1 MEYTP
6 ASAGNPPQTYRV
18 EDVASILG
26 ISRKSAY
33 NLTRE
38 GYFRVVRIGST
49 IRSPKNPSTT
59 GSIIKRRRF
68 KLASIIKRGKSYCVV
83 YDYVNSDGQRKQKW
97 ETFPSRKEASVRKS
111 EVELAQKKGTFLPPS
126 AETVAE
132 FMDEFV
138 RLYGELKWSPSM
150 YDSSTGIIRNYINP
164 LIGDLPM
171 QSVTVKTVDIFIHD
185 LHRTRSAAEK
195 YHAVKQDYISDSQV
209 EKVFKL
215 ARCAFNQAVRWNV
228 IPQNPF
234 NQANLCKAK
243 CREREIWDAETIR
256 KALDAC
262 RDANLYV
269 CMNLSFACS
278 LRIGEILGLT
288 WNNVH
293 ISEQEIKDDN
303 AWLYITQE
311 LARVK
316 RSALA
321 ALNNKNIY
329 HIFPAWTGKTTSTVL
344 VLKKPKTDS
353 SIRRVWIP
361 KTVAYVLQE
370 LRKNQLHQIELAGF
384 DYTDYKL
391 VIAFPNGHPCEEK
404 RINQA
409 FTKLKAEAKLPDVVF
424 HSLRHSSATYKL
436 KLNHGDLKA
445 TQGDTGHAEID
456 MLTKVYAHILDS
468 DRKITAQR
476 FEEAFYQPQD
486 SPEQKDNSSS
496 SPDIAA
502 LIAQIQQYPELGKI
516 LSDVLAKQASTDE
529 NTENG
534 NGNLSDSE

>member
-1 MEYTP
+1 M
-6 ASAGNPPQTYRV
+6 
-18 EDVASILG
+18 
-26 ISRKSAY
+26 
-33 NLTRE
+33 
-38 GYFRVVRIGST
+38 
-49 IRSPKNPSTT
+49 
-59 GSIIKRRRF
+59 
-68 KLASIIKRGKSYCVV
+68 ASIIKRGKSYCVV

-97 ETFPSRKEASVRKS
+97 ETFPSRKEASIRKS

-293 ISEQEIKDDN
+293 ISEPEIKDDD
-303 AWLYITQE
+303 AWLYIMQE

-329 HIFPAWTGKTTSTVL
+329 HIFPAWTGKTTNTVL

-370 LRKNQLHQIELAGF
+370 LRKNQLHQIELAGC
-384 DYTDYKL
+384 DYTDYNL

-409 FTKLKAEAKLPDVVF
+409 FAKLKAEAKLPDVVF

-456 MLTKVYAHILDS
+456 MLTKVYAHILDA

-476 FEEAFYQPQD
+476 FEEAFYC
-486 SPEQKDNSSS
+486 SLTN
-496 SPDIAA
+496 
-502 LIAQIQQYPELGKI
+502 QQEHLMKKPSKKY
-516 LSDVLAKQASTDE
+516 
-529 NTENG
+529 
-534 NGNLSDSE
+534 